1 MKLLLSGGHLTPALA
16 FVDFLQQ
23 QHPQD
28 TLVFVGR
35 IYSKAGSQQLSQ
47 EKSEMEKRGIT
58 FIPFSSTKL
67 SQNTLLQKIIS
78 LPRLLVSTVVALKI
92 FASHKPDLFLSFGG
106 YLAVPLTLAAW
117 VMRVPVITHEQTRT
131 AGVANSII
139 AQFAQ
144 VIALSYT
151 ESLEYFSK
159 YKTMVTGSLIRKSV
173 LNKTAPLPNF
183 LKKQPSKPILYITGG
198 SQGSEI
204 LNNTIAQI
212 TNTLVKDWFVIHQ
225 CGKPTKNRNYFKELQ
240 QMKQQLPL
248 ALKKNYVVREWV
260 SDTEL
265 AWIYA
270 HAHCI
275 VSRAGANTT
284 QEIALARVPAILI
297 PLPFSHND
305 EQYKNAQALAD
316 NKQAILLEQK
326 HLTPETLLSNIDMI
340 TKFSR
345 KYKRNLELYTPIK
358 NSEEKLYKLIVSCIH
373 K

>member
-1 MKLLLSGGHLTPALA
+1 MKLLLSGGHLTPAVA
-16 FVDFLQQ
+16 FIDFLQQ

-35 IYSKAGSQQLSQ
+35 IYSKTGSQQLSQ
-47 EKSEMEKRGIT
+47 EKGEMEKRGIT

-67 SQNTLLQKIIS
+67 SKNTLLQKIIS
-78 LPRLLVSTVVALKI
+78 LPQLVLSTLSALKI
-92 FASHKPDLFLSFGG
+92 FALHKPDLFLSFGG

-117 VMRVPVITHEQTRT
+117 IMRVPVVTHEQTRT
-131 AGVANSII
+131 AGVANTII

-144 VIALSYT
+144 VVALSYK
-151 ESLEYFSK
+151 ESLPYFSK
-159 YKTMVTGSLIRKSV
+159 YKTQVTGSLIRKSV
-173 LNKTAPLPNF
+173 FNIAAPIPEF
-183 LKKQPSKPILYITGG
+183 LKKPPTKPILYVTGG

-204 LNNTIAQI
+204 LNNTLAQI
-212 TNTLVKDWFVIHQ
+212 ANPLIKDWFIIHQ
-225 CGKPTKNRNYFKELQ
+225 CGKPTKNRNYFKELEQ
-240 QMKQQLPL
+240 IKQQLPL
-248 ALKKNYVVREWV
+248 ALKNNYVVREWV

-265 AWIYA
+265 SWIYA

-284 QEIALARVPAILI
+284 QEIALARIPSVLI

-326 HLTPETLLSNIDMI
+326 HLTPETLLNSIETIN
-340 TKFSR
+340 KFSR
-345 KYKRNLELYTPIK
+345 KYKRNLELYTPVK
-358 NSEEKLYKLIVSCIH
+358 NSEEKLYKLILGCVQ